1 MPESRA
7 GVDPEAIQ
15 LSTGIRVAVVANWI
29 VIAAIVLRMASGGGS
44 LGGLRFVLDTEP
56 LIVVMVGS
64 GLLVASGIV
73 VVGMARRSAWAARAS
88 DVLAAL
94 AVPGFLLLL
103 GEGHDSAAF
112 GVLAAATALALP
124 RLRRAWSAI

>member
-1 MPESRA
+1 MPESRD
-7 GVDPEAIQ
+7 GVGPEAIRP
-15 LSTGIRVAVVANWI
+15 STGIRVAVVASWV
-29 VIAAIVLRMASGGGS
+29 VIAAIVLRIASGGGS
-44 LGGLRFVLDTEP
+44 LVGLRFVLDTEP

-64 GLLVASGIV
+64 GLLVAAGIV

-112 GVLAAATALALP
+112 GVLTAATALALP